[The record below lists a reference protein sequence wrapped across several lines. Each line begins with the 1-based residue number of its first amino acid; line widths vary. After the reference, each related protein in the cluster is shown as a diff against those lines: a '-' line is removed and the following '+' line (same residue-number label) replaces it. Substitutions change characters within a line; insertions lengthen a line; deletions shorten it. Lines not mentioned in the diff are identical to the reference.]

1 MHDTGFF
8 YLFFPSI
15 DGVKLGKGPDV
26 PWGIFFAQATVGSLL
41 GNFMTSPGSATAAA
55 GPPQR
60 WVPCLSLN
68 HQPSY
73 DSQLLYLAGRD
84 SGHSWANQPTNQP
97 TLLEKS
103 YSVIRKAFWRYEE
116 CPHFSTLFGWNMWQ
130 SWTLSVFTGSVP
142 DPYW

>member
-1 MHDTGFF
+1 MYNEHKPCIGSFYKSIVYTCMTPDFF

-60 WVPCLSLN
+60 
-68 HQPSY
+68 
-73 DSQLLYLAGRD
+73 
-84 SGHSWANQPTNQP
+84 
-97 TLLEKS
+97 
-103 YSVIRKAFWRYEE
+103 
-116 CPHFSTLFGWNMWQ
+116 
-130 SWTLSVFTGSVP
+130 
-142 DPYW
+142 